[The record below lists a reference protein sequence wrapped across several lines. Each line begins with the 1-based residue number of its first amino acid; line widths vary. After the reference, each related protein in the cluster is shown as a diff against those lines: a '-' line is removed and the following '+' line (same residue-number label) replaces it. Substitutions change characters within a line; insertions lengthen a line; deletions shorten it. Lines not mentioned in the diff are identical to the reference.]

1 MEDKDFKFIDNINS
15 RPLMDCGH
23 VALFQKKF
31 ENNGAI
37 VEVPVCLR
45 CGCYTVEKENVDL
58 RDRKCRCSMCGKIVK
73 SNLDLDG
80 FRYRKNSVFDIYY
93 CGCANATLGKIA
105 INSNGIQVKVVK

>member
-1 MEDKDFKFIDNINS
+1 
-15 RPLMDCGH
+15 
-23 VALFQKKF
+23 
-31 ENNGAI
+31 
-37 VEVPVCLR
+37 
-45 CGCYTVEKENVDL
+45 
-58 RDRKCRCSMCGKIVK
+58 MCGKIVK